1 MKIYK
6 LPTLADASPNGEY
19 RLGTEEAETG
29 SLYLVYGRLRPGQLG
44 HKLLI
49 SDGEEEIICVVKG
62 TMTVK
67 CGKKSFTVGAGEAFN
82 PGAGAEVAL
91 DNSGDCE
98 AIFIAA
104 RSAGCAPAQKAAPA
118 KEAPAPIPSHEP
130 REQNDAGERSIGAQ
144 ESDFEITNDGVPLE
158 E

>member
-19 RLGTEEAETG
+19 RLGPEEADTG
-29 SLYLVYGRLRPGQLG
+29 SVYVVYGRLRPGQLG

-49 SDGEEEIICVVKG
+49 SEGEEEIICVVKG

-67 CGKKSFTVGAGEAFN
+67 CGKKSFTVGTGEAFN
-82 PGAGAEVAL
+82 PGAGNEVAL
-91 DNSGDCE
+91 DNSGENE
-98 AIFIAA
+98 AIFISA

-118 KEAPAPIPSHEP
+118 KEAPAPPDETDEADQAE
-130 REQNDAGERSIGAQ
+130 EQSAGAQ
-144 ESDFEITNDGVPLE
+144 ESEFEITNDGVPLE
-158 E
+158 D